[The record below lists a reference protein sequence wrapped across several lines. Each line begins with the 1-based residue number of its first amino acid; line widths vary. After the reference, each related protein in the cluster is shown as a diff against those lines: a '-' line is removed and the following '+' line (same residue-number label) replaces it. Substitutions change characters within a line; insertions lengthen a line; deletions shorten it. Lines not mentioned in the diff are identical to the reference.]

1 MKPRK
6 SKNRPGRP
14 AKPMPEPIPDTPENI
29 RDALMRAARP
39 KPRRKAKRKAA

>member
-1 MKPRK
+1 MAKKRK
-6 SKNRPGRP
+6 GPGRP
-14 AKPMPEPIPDTPENI
+14 AKPIPDTPKNI